1 MVLRDLRPG
10 VALFHGVGDF
20 LVLGAVKELGQIP
33 QVHDL
38 LRGVVARLDLHL
50 LPEVAGDGALAAD
63 AVLELLLQLLQR
75 ALVGGG
81 ADELIVHV
89 EAVAVGHEADLV
101 GELLLQGALIHQL
114 TAGQDGG
121 GVADHALG
129 DGIGPAQGLAGAAL
143 QVAGGVPCH
152 PGGAD
157 LCQLLAVVAH
167 HGAQG
172 EEGEE
177 AHHQDQRCGAPQEVE
192 GMGPPVLHGM
202 AAAAA
207 GDAAAAVEELPL
219 PEAAP
224 QHGQHPPEEKQDLH
238 RQTVG
243 LRETPCLLLPPDAA
257 QAAADM
263 GHPLRDAA
271 GEGRRGLLSGALLH
285 HRGIDHRAAALFP
298 GGLPPQLG
306 RAGSGRPGL
315 RLGGLRPGSLAPG
328 RPRWCGLSPDFRLDG
343 RGPNGL
349 RHSSPGPGIL
359 HGSGVPGGQ
368 GLRPAAGPLRLHGP
382 LAAASGQA
390 PLRVPA
396 LQALAQGHG
405 LVFLHCRVHGSLLWS
420 RERWITLLKCALPGC
435 LAPASRGR
443 EAPGIPLNKHIVPQG
458 DEKVTFCYR
467 LS

>member
-20 LVLGAVKELGQIP
+20 LVLGAVKELRQIP

-38 LRGVVARLDLHL
+38 LRGVVALLDLHL
-50 LPEVAGDGALAAD
+50 LPEVAGDGVLAAD

-75 ALVGGG
+75 ALIGGG
-81 ADELIVHV
+81 ADELAVHI

-114 TAGQDGG
+114 AAGQDGG

-129 DGIGPAQGLAGAAL
+129 DGIGPAEGLAGAAL
-143 QVAGGVPCH
+143 QVAGGVPGH

-157 LCQLLAVVAH
+157 LGQLLAVVAH

-177 AHHQDQRCGAPQEVE
+177 AHHQDQRRGAAQEPE
-192 GMGPPVLHGM
+192 GVGPPVLHGT
-202 AAAAA
+202 AAGRP
-207 GDAAAAVEELPL
+207 GDAAAAAEELPL
-219 PEAAP
+219 PEMAP
-224 QHGQHPPEEKQDLH
+224 QHGQHPAEEEQDLH

-243 LRETPCLLLPPDAA
+243 LREAAGLLLPPDAV

-271 GEGRRGLLSGALLH
+271 GEGRRGLLPGALLH
-285 HRGIDHRAAALFP
+285 HRGVDHGAAALFP
-298 GGLPPQLG
+298 GGLPPQPG
-306 RAGSGRPGL
+306 GAGPGGSGFRPGRL
-315 RLGGLRPGSLAPG
+315 RFRGLGGFGPDGRGGFRLGGRGPDGL
-328 RPRWCGLSPDFRLDG
+328 CGLGPGVG
-343 RGPNGL
+343 RGVL
-349 RHSSPGPGIL
+349 C
-359 HGSGVPGGQ
+359 GQ

-382 LAAASGQA
+382 LAAASCQA

-405 LVFLHCRVHGSLLWS
+405 LVFLHRRVHGPLLYPRESGRPPSRASL
-420 RERWITLLKCALPGC
+420 GC
-435 LAPASRGR
+435 APASRGG
-443 EAPGIPLNKHIVPQG
+443 GISPNKHIVPQG